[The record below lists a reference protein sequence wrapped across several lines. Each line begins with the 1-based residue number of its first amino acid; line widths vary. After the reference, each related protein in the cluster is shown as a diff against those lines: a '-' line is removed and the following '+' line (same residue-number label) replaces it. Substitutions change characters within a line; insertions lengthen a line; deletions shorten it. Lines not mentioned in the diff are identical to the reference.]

1 MSLTEKIGTV
11 NHDCGTYSWT
21 QTIDDVMVTIPV
33 PAGTRGR
40 QVAFTLTSDS
50 ISVGLQGQPPILT
63 VGWRLPFVARP

>member
-1 MSLTEKIGTV
+1 MALTEKIGTV